1 MDSSRSVPKGSV
13 GGCAASSIQISF
25 SGTRPTV
32 LIPTG
37 HAEAEVEVVDI
48 EQMKVGDKR
57 EVRQ

>member
-1 MDSSRSVPKGSV
+1 M
-13 GGCAASSIQISF
+13 
-25 SGTRPTV
+25 